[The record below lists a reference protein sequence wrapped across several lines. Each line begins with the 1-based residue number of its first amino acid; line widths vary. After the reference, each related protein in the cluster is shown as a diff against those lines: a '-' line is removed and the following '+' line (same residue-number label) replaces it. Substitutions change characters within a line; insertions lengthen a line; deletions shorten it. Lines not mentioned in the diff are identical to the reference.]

1 MNKIIILVGIPASG
15 KSTLAKQLQ
24 QQCEDSVVISKD
36 NIREQYSIQWG
47 QQQDFVS
54 KQENQLLMNAI
65 NENKKV
71 IIIDDSNLKK
81 ETRDKLKQIATQH
94 GYETETIFMNTK
106 LDEFIKR
113 NKQRDKHIPT
123 ESLITAQQMLEQD

>member
-106 LDEFIKR
+106 LDECIKR